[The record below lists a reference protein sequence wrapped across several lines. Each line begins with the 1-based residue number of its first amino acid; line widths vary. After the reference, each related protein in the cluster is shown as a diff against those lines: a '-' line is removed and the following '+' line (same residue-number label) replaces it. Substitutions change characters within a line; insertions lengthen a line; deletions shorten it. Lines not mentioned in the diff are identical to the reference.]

1 MSKKEDLTMQNLDNK
16 IKEGFYYL
24 TQYDTAGRFDDA
36 VINALKEGTKE
47 IDRDSLAEL
56 LAIVPNVSDTYNEA
70 LYNALMRGAVNDDN
84 INDLIATWEALKDN
98 DLEEALNILGADIY
112 DILNSYDVS
121 YGTPDDFEQWADD
134 DLKANGINAQSLS
147 WANNIYYDAN
157 YLVLYFNGEFRDYD
171 SLTDILENETDINNV
186 FEDALNDF
194 LGD

>member
-1 MSKKEDLTMQNLDNK
+1 MQNLDNK